1 MGTDTT
7 LPSAFRDGLVALLA
21 VIACLACAP
30 GALAANQVSPFRGSG
45 AWIDVYDPQLL
56 AQPQLVVDTLAREGV
71 RTLYLET
78 ANYKQGARVDI
89 VYPLATAALIDAAH
103 ARNLRVVA
111 WYLPSLGKPRRDLR
125 RSLAAIRFATS
136 TGQRFD
142 AFALDI
148 EANLVR
154 PLSVRN
160 RVMLRLSRSIRRRV
174 GPTYPLAAIVPD
186 NRSTTLLN
194 GLWPFFPYAAVARIY
209 DVFLPMSY
217 SSARGRG
224 AGYVYRY
231 TRDNIAF
238 IRQQTGK
245 FGVPVH
251 VIGGLANRL
260 SAAESGAF
268 VAAARDEG
276 AVGASFYDLR
286 LSGPEDWAALRALGT
301 P

>member
-1 MGTDTT
+1 MRNDSA
-7 LPSAFRDGLVALLA
+7 LPPASRRMLAAVLA
-21 VIACLACAP
+21 VIASLACAP
-30 GALAANQVSPFRGSG
+30 GALAASRPSPFSGSG
-45 AWIDVYDPQLL
+45 AWIDIYDPQLL
-56 AQPQLVVDTLAREGV
+56 AQPQLVVDTLAREGA

-89 VYPLATAALIDAAH
+89 VHPVATAALIDAAH

-111 WYLPSLGKPRRDLR
+111 WYLPSFGKPRRDLR
-125 RSLAAIRFATS
+125 RALAAIRFVTPA
-136 TGQRFD
+136 GQRFE

-154 PLSVRN
+154 PLALRN
-160 RVMLRLSRSIRRRV
+160 RAMLRLSRSIRRRV
-174 GPTYPLAAIVPD
+174 GPSYRLAAIVPD

-209 DVFLPMSY
+209 DAFLPMSY

-224 AGYVYRY
+224 APYVYRY

-245 FGVPVH
+245 ADVAVH
-251 VIGGLANRL
+251 VIGGLADRL
-260 SAAESGAF
+260 SAAESGAV
-268 VAAARDEG
+268 VAAARDER